1 MNILLA
7 TMLAAT
13 MHTPG
18 VVIDDSPTRVQT
30 DIKIDME
37 IMGTLRPKSVSEISS
52 SRWTLDCGGMDRE
65 HADWRAV
72 RGYVA
77 PLGIARIRQQ
87 AGWARCEKD
96 PGMYDFAWL
105 DQCVLDAKRMGV
117 DVWMGLSY
125 GTPPMKVAA
134 DAILTQGSPLPKRVL
149 PPGTDGFGQ

>member
-65 HADWRAV
+65 H
-72 RGYVA
+72 G
-77 PLGIARIRQQ
+77 ARESCAFVKQV
-87 AGWARCEKD
+87 
-96 PGMYDFAWL
+96 DFLPSAHAF
-105 DQCVLDAKRMGV
+105 DACFER
-117 DVWMGLSY
+117 
-125 GTPPMKVAA
+125 
-134 DAILTQGSPLPKRVL
+134 
-149 PPGTDGFGQ
+149 